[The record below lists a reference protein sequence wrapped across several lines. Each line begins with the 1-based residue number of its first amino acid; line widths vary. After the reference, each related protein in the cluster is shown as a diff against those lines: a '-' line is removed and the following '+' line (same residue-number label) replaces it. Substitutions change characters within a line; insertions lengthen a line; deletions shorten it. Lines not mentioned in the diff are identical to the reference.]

1 MSADEYQ
8 LVDVTSVRVLA
19 RYVVELSF
27 DDGSTKVLDLEDRLT
42 GPDFAWLLDDYK
54 AFRAVTVCVDS
65 GTIQFP
71 NGAEFSAA
79 GLWRAAKPALPA

>member
-1 MSADEYQ
+1 MSAVEHQ

-42 GPDFAWLLDDYK
+42 GPDFAWLLDDYD
-54 AFRAVTVCVDS
+54 AFRAVTVCDDS

-71 NGAEFSAA
+71 NGAEFSAH
-79 GLWRAAKPALPA
+79 GLWQAAKPALPA

>member
-1 MSADEYQ
+1 MSADDPL
-8 LVDVTSVRVLA
+8 LVDVTSIRVLA
-19 RYVVELSF
+19 RYVVELAF

-42 GPDFAWLLDDYK
+42 GTDFGWLLEDYD
-54 AFRAVTVCVDS
+54 AFCAVAVCGDS

-71 NGAEFSAA
+71 NGAEFSAE

>member
-1 MSADEYQ
+1 MSSDDPQ
-8 LVDVTSVRVLA
+8 LIDVTSVRVLA
-19 RYVVELSF
+19 RYVVEMSF

-42 GPDFAWLLDDYK
+42 GPDFEWLLNDYDS
-54 AFRAVTVCVDS
+54 FCAVTVCGDS

-71 NGAEFSAA
+71 NGAEFSAE